1 MIKIDF
7 KANRNVKIKVLEKTS
22 SGARFL
28 DLKGKILKTKDQF
41 VYIGSYVVDMNNIV
55 KWDNT

>member
-7 KANRNVKIKVLEKTS
+7 KTNRNVKIKVLEKTS